1 MNAVAASDTHIAIQ
15 PSILYV
21 GTPVALITTRNADG
35 TTNISPMSSVW
46 ALGDRLVLGVSSA
59 AQGAINALRER
70 ELTLNFPDPSLWAA
84 VEALG
89 PTTGREDVP
98 AYKVAMGYAYEPDK
112 FACAGLSPQPG
123 ETVKPQRIAEC
134 PLQIETELLA
144 AHAPTGEPGGFHIF
158 EARALKVFAHP
169 GVVIPGTQHV
179 DTGRWS
185 PLLYVF
191 RHYFGTGPRLGHN
204 FRAEA

>member
-1 MNAVAASDTHIAIQ
+1 MNAIAPAASHLTIT
-15 PSILYV
+15 PNILYV

-46 ALGDRLVLGVSSA
+46 ALGDRLVLGVASA

-70 ELTLNFPDPSLWAA
+70 ELTLNFPDPALWAA

-89 PTTGREDVP
+89 PTTGRREVP
-98 AYKVAMGYAYEPDK
+98 AYKVEMGYVFEPDK
-112 FACAGLSPQPG
+112 FGCAGLTPQPG
-123 ETVKPQRIAEC
+123 ESVKPQRIAEC
-134 PLQIETELLA
+134 PLQIEAELLA
-144 AHAPTGEPGGFHIF
+144 AHAPTGEPCGFHIL
-158 EARALKVFAHP
+158 ETRALRVFAHP
-169 GVVIPGTQHV
+169 AIVVPGTQHI
-179 DTGRWS
+179 DTARWS

-191 RHYFGTGPRLGHN
+191 RHYFGTGARLGRN